1 MTQAVF
7 NQVSHCCHYEIG
19 QASRIEFPLG
29 GSYGIPY
36 TEPVCT
42 CCGKDCSPVDQ
53 CEVCGVVGCKG
64 DCLEGIVDISEGEE

>member
-1 MTQAVF
+1 MQAVHL

-19 QASRIEFPLG
+19 QAPRIEFPLS
-29 GSYGIPY
+29 GSTYGIPY

-53 CEVCGVVGCKG
+53 CEVCGVVGCLG
-64 DCLEGIVDISEGEE
+64 DCIVDISEGEK